1 MNLKTKLKIFYKD
14 RFLSNLINH
23 DKFEFQIMP
32 GTIIID
38 KDLSSSLKKLSYKI
52 TIFYLH

>member
-32 GTIIID
+32 GTNN
-38 KDLSSSLKKLSYKI
+38 YR
-52 TIFYLH
+52 